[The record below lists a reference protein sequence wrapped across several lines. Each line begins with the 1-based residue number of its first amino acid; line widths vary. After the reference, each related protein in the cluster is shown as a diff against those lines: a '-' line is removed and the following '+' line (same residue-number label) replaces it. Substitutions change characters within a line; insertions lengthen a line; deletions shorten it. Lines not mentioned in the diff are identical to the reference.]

1 MIIFNFILTFS
12 AISILG
18 KNVLRT
24 SDNPLDY
31 MINLFFLN
39 GLVPGDAN
47 NRVVL
52 GGWFVGTLV
61 ILYLFFPL
69 MHKLYFRLPRN
80 RYVFFP
86 LSIVLLSFTFMYIIG
101 EFDERLY
108 CSNNSFAYFSFVNQL
123 PVFALG
129 FTLFDLVE
137 QKIAVKHSLVKGSIL
152 FLICVWLFFTSIPY
166 VFVVIPTLFALSV
179 IFFFMHFNG
188 RAIDNNNIIAKLI
201 LNFNKYSFP
210 IYLTHTFIV
219 WYFMQIVLKI
229 FKMVGLYSSPT
240 VMYILLLP
248 FIYFMVYY
256 VGKYFALYLKFI
268 DGYVNKFFDSIYGIK
283 SEK

>member
-1 MIIFNFILTFS
+1 
-12 AISILG
+12 
-18 KNVLRT
+18 
-24 SDNPLDY
+24 

-61 ILYLFFPL
+61 IFYLLFPL

-80 RYVFFP
+80 RYVLFP
-86 LSIVLLSFTFMYIIG
+86 LSVALLSFISMYIIG

-123 PVFALG
+123 PVFTLG

-137 QKIAVKHSLVKGSIL
+137 QKIVVKHSLVKGIIL
-152 FLICVWLFFTSIPY
+152 FLICVWLFFIPISY
-166 VFVVIPTLFALSV
+166 TFVVIPTLFTLSV
-179 IFFFMHFNG
+179 IFFFIYFND
-188 RAIDNNNIIAKLI
+188 RTIDNNNIIAKLI

-219 WYFMQIVLKI
+219 WYFIQIVIKILKV
-229 FKMVGLYSSPT
+229 VGLYSSPT
-240 VMYILLLP
+240 IMYILLLP
-248 FIYFMVYY
+248 FIFFMVYY
-256 VGKYFALYLKFI
+256 VGKYFSLYLKFI
-268 DGYVNKFFDSIYGIK
+268 DWYVNKFFDSFYGIK
-283 SEK
+283 IKK